1 MLFQTLKTSFLRA
14 RLNAPS
20 KAFHVCFYGTQNS
33 VKSALDKKAIQFTSK
48 QLRQALEHKDVVFYQ
63 APAGVGRTFMW
74 MYISAA
80 CCSFKAIFLRY
91 RGNLAS
97 LAYVAYTVKDGEEE
111 DAPVVLAP
119 QGKRMAVA
127 GGLVTVGVAIASLM
141 CLYPWRYVDKLVLLK
156 GANTVRLVTHA
167 RVLKSHKYREYPIEQ
182 LYCKQKVFTGVGKQ
196 GTDAVGTKAN
206 SSHIFLGAKGEKVAY
221 MLDRKG
227 SFMDSKLFDGL
238 WFNAHGK

>member
-1 MLFQTLKTSFLRA
+1 MLFHALKTNFSRIQ
-14 RLNAPS
+14 LNTPL
-20 KAFHVCFYGTQNS
+20 KAFNFCLYGTQS
-33 VKSALDKKAIQFTSK
+33 SLKSALDKKSIQFTSK

-74 MYISAA
+74 MYVSAGVQLM
-80 CCSFKAIFLRY
+80 FW
-91 RGNLAS
+91 GNLAS
-97 LAYVAYTVKDGEEE
+97 LAYVAYTEKDGEFE
-111 DAPVVLAP
+111 DSPVVLAP
-119 QGKRMAVA
+119 QGKRMAIA

-141 CLYPWRYVDKLVLLK
+141 CLYPWRYVDKLILLK
-156 GANTVRLVTHA
+156 GGHSVKLVTHA
-167 RVLKSHKYREYPIEQ
+167 RIVNSHKFREYPIDN
-182 LYCKQKVFTGVGKQ
+182 LYCKQKVFTGVGKT

-206 SSHIFLGAKGEKVAY
+206 SSHIFLGAKGEKMAY

>member
-1 MLFQTLKTSFLRA
+1 
-14 RLNAPS
+14 
-20 KAFHVCFYGTQNS
+20 S

-74 MYISAA
+74 MYISAGVQLMF
-80 CCSFKAIFLRY
+80 C
-91 RGNLAS
+91 

-141 CLYPWRYVDKLVLLK
+141 CLYPWR
-156 GANTVRLVTHA
+156 
-167 RVLKSHKYREYPIEQ
+167 
-182 LYCKQKVFTGVGKQ
+182 
-196 GTDAVGTKAN
+196 
-206 SSHIFLGAKGEKVAY
+206 
-221 MLDRKG
+221 
-227 SFMDSKLFDGL
+227 
-238 WFNAHGK
+238 

>member
-1 MLFQTLKTSFLRA
+1 MLFQTLKTSLLRA
-14 RLNAPS
+14 RLNAPT
-20 KAFHVCFYGTQNS
+20 KAFHHVPRFYGTQNS
-33 VKSALDKKAIQFTSK
+33 AKSALDKKSIQFTSK
-48 QLRQALEHKDVVFYQ
+48 QLRQALEQRDVVFYQ

-74 MYISAA
+74 MYISAGVQLM
-80 CCSFKAIFLRY
+80 FW
-91 RGNLAS
+91 GNLAS
-97 LAYVAYTVKDGEEE
+97 LAYVAYTVKEGEEE

-119 QGKRMAVA
+119 QGKRMAIA
-127 GGLVTVGVAIASLM
+127 GGLVTVGVAVASLM
-141 CLYPWRYVDKLVLLK
+141 CLYPWRYVDKLILLK
-156 GANTVRLVTHA
+156 GADTVRLVTHA

-206 SSHIFLGAKGEKVAY
+206 SSHIFLGAKGEKMAY